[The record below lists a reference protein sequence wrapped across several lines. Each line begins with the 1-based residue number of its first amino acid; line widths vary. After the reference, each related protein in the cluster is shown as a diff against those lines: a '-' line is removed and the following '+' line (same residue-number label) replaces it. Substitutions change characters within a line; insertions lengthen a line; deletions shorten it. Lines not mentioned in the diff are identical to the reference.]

1 MAKQTRKHIY
11 TEEEIESMH
20 PGKAIESYM
29 EYAETNT
36 DELAG
41 KLEIKPDNLQAI
53 IRGGAGLSRSLM
65 RRLARITDTPIDSWI
80 EIQRRYEDAL
90 NEISDNADNPE

>member
-11 TEEEIESMH
+11 TEEELEAMH
-20 PGKAIESYM
+20 PGKAIEAYM

-41 KLEIKPDNLQAI
+41 KLEIKPDNLQQI
-53 IRGGAGLSRSLM
+53 ISGDATLSHDLIRKLSKVTKTSM
-65 RRLARITDTPIDSWI
+65 DRWI
-80 EIQRRYEDAL
+80 EIQRRYEGAL
-90 NEISDNADNPE
+90 NEMSDGNDLE

>member
-41 KLEIKPDNLQAI
+41 KLEIKPDDLQQIISGDAI
-53 IRGGAGLSRSLM
+53 LSHDLIRKLSKV
-65 RRLARITDTPIDSWI
+65 TKTPMDRWM
-80 EIQRRYEDAL
+80 EIQHRYDEAL
-90 NEISDNADNPE
+90 N

>member
-1 MAKQTRKHIY
+1 MAKQTRQHIY
-11 TEEEIESMH
+11 TEEELEAMH
-20 PGKAIESYM
+20 PGKAIEAYM

-41 KLEIKPDNLQAI
+41 KLEIKPDNLQQI
-53 IRGGAGLSRSLM
+53 ISGDATLSHDLIRKLSKV
-65 RRLARITDTPIDSWI
+65 TKTPMDSWM

-90 NEISDNADNPE
+90 NEISNNANNPE

>member
-1 MAKQTRKHIY
+1 MAKQTKKHSC
-11 TEEEIESMH
+11 TEEELESMH
-20 PGKAIESYM
+20 PGKAIEAYM

-65 RRLARITDTPIDSWI
+65 RRLARITDTPIDNWM
-80 EIQRRYEDAL
+80 EIQRRYEEAL
-90 NEISDNADNPE
+90 FETSDKNDLG

>member
-1 MAKQTRKHIY
+1 MAKQIRKHSY
-11 TEEEIESMH
+11 TEEELEAMH

-41 KLEIKPDNLQAI
+41 KLEIKSDDLQQI
-53 IRGGAGLSRSLM
+53 ISGDATLSHDLIRKLSKV
-65 RRLARITDTPIDSWI
+65 TKTPMDRWT
-80 EIQRRYEDAL
+80 EIQRRYEEAL
-90 NEISDNADNPE
+90 ADSSGNYFE